1 MKKPFLLIIGE
12 SGSGKTTIADVL
24 ERDYDMK
31 QIPSYTNRP
40 KRTPDEKGHVFL
52 TERNVDKL
60 KAQYPNRVA
69 ETNFDGNFY
78 FSTNSQVDQYDTYVI
93 SPDAVPMFKA
103 NYKGKKRVIVIYVHA
118 PAFLRMERMQRR
130 GDTGAM
136 IDQRIAFDSEAFK
149 DCEAMADLTVRNI
162 VLSQSIETILDYLK
176 PKKKGA
182 KT

>member
-24 ERDYDMK
+24 ERDYGMQ

-69 ETNFDGNFY
+69 ETLFDKNFY
-78 FSTNSQVDQYDTYVI
+78 FSTGEQVDQYDTYVI

-118 PAFLRMERMQRR
+118 PAFLCIARMQKR
-130 GDTGAM
+130 GDTDEM
-136 IDQRIAFDSEAFK
+136 IAQRAAFDAQAFK

-162 VLSQSIETILDYLK
+162 VLSESIATILDYLK
-176 PKKKGA
+176 KKG
-182 KT
+182 

>member
-12 SGSGKTTIADVL
+12 SGSGKTTIADAL
-24 ERDYDMK
+24 ERDYGMQ

-52 TERNVDKL
+52 TERNIDKI

-69 ETNFDGNFY
+69 ETNFDGHFY
-78 FSTNSQVDQYDTYVI
+78 FSTNEQVDQYDTYVI

-103 NYKGKKRVIVIYVHA
+103 NYKGKKRVIVIYIHA

-130 GDTGAM
+130 GDSGEM
-136 IDQRIAFDSEAFK
+136 IDRRIEFDAQAFK

-162 VLSQSIETILDYLK
+162 VLSESIATILDYLK
-176 PKKKGA
+176 KRG
-182 KT
+182 